1 MYGTAQF
8 AYVQTRLQARHGT
21 RPDELVWRRLQGTGD
36 FANYLQL
43 AQHTTLRPWVIS
55 LHPSQDS
62 HEIELALR
70 RLFRQHVDEVAR
82 WVPAAWRPAV
92 EWVRRLPDLPALGHL
107 LAGEAV
113 PAWMRN
119 DPALRTFTSEHISIR
134 LDAMR
139 QSDCAVLVNA
149 SLAGS
154 TLADAWRE
162 RWHDLWPKAPRPG
175 RGLEELDRLYHRY
188 LQALVGS
195 APGTLQVHNDW
206 LQQRLVSAFRRYSFQ
221 PATAFIHLVLT
232 ALDFAQLRGD
242 LLRRKLFEASG
253 ETA

>member
-1 MYGTAQF
+1 MHGTALF

-43 AQHTTLRPWVIS
+43 AQHTTLRPWVVS

-62 HEIELALR
+62 HEIELTLR

-92 EWVRRLPDLPALGHL
+92 EWVRRVPDLPALGHL

-139 QSDCAVLVNA
+139 QSDCTALVWA
-149 SLAGS
+149 FLAGT
-154 TLADAWRE
+154 TLADAWRDC
-162 RWHDLWPKAPRPG
+162 WHELWPKAPRPG
-175 RGLEELDRLYHRY
+175 RGLEELDRLYFHY
-188 LQALVGS
+188 LQALLGS
-195 APGTLQVHNDW
+195 ASGTLQVHNDW
-206 LQQRLVSAFRRYSFQ
+206 LQQRLVSAFRRYTFQ
-221 PATAFIHLVLT
+221 PATAFVHLALT
-232 ALDFAQLRGD
+232 A
-242 LLRRKLFEASG
+242 
-253 ETA
+253 